1 LNRGLCYGKISR
13 WEELSIKIAASKCQ
27 DLKNLAIRR
36 PVGRCGRKSPKALY
50 LADFSWHDFTNSDHM
65 KKLSVYWKVI
75 KKAAVEFDGDNC
87 FKLAASLSYSTIFAM
102 GPLLIVVISLAGIF
116 YGQDAV
122 EGRIYHQIR
131 GLVGSKAAVQ
141 IQDIIRNIEG
151 TKHTIAGAVIG
162 GVILLVG
169 ATGVFTEIQG
179 SINYMWSIQ
188 ARPKKGWLKLLL
200 NRLLSFSLI
209 IGLGF
214 ISLVALVINSL
225 MDLLS
230 AYLKNYFS
238 HFTVYFFYTLNL
250 LLTLAAVT
258 LLFTIIFKVLPD
270 AIIRWKDAVVGAVF
284 TGLLFI
290 LGKFLIGI
298 YLGNSNIGVMYGTAA
313 SLVVILVWV
322 YYSSIILYFGA
333 EFTEVYAR
341 DYGGK
346 IRPSDTAVYILKREV
361 RVLDDESTT
370 A

>member
-1 LNRGLCYGKISR
+1 MLANIFKKAGSVIYSLSWASAVEENPRKGHIGRGPADQEVLKRGGH
-13 WEELSIKIAASKCQ
+13 
-27 DLKNLAIRR
+27 DL
-36 PVGRCGRKSPKALY
+36 
-50 LADFSWHDFTNSDHM
+50 TNIDDM
-65 KKLSVYWKVI
+65 KKLSLYWKVI
-75 KKAAVEFDGDNC
+75 KKAAIEFDSDNC

-116 YGQDAV
+116 YGHAAV
-122 EGRIYHQIR
+122 EGRIYHQIK
-131 GLVGSKAAVQ
+131 GLVGSNAAVQ
-141 IQDIIRNIEG
+141 IQDIIKNIQASR
-151 TKHTIAGAVIG
+151 HSVAGAIIG
-162 GVILLVG
+162 GIVLLIG
-169 ATGVFTEIQG
+169 ATSVFTEIQG

-188 ARPKKGWLKLLL
+188 ARPKKGWLKLLM

-209 IGLGF
+209 IAFGF

-225 MDLLS
+225 MDLLGT
-230 AYLKNYFS
+230 YLKQYFS

-270 AIIRWKDAVVGAVF
+270 AIIRWKDAFVGAVF

-298 YLGNSNIGVMYGTAA
+298 YLGNSNIGAMYGAAA
-313 SLVVILVWV
+313 SLVIILVWV

-361 RVLDDESTT
+361 RVLEDESTT